1 MKIHLAPMEGVVDPI
16 LRDLLTKLGGIDAC
30 VTEFIRVTQSVL
42 PDRVFLDYCPE
53 LTTNSCTPSGT
64 PISVQLLGSDLDM
77 LAANAQQAVK
87 LGAKCIDMNF
97 GCPAKTVNRHDGG
110 AVLLK
115 NPERLYQI
123 LHRLRTELPME
134 VPVTAKMRLGF
145 LDKSLYLENAE
156 ACEQA
161 GAAHLVVH
169 ARTKEE
175 GYRPPAH
182 WHFIADIRQ
191 RLRIPVIANGDIFT
205 VQDFLRC
212 QEITGCDQ
220 FMLGRGLLQ
229 NPFLALEIKNH
240 DAQIVVPQH
249 SRTAADPHSLA
260 ELLQNFFSRQRE
272 VSDKLA
278 VARTKMWM
286 KQLTSSHPS
295 LIPLFDRIK
304 IQLDASLME
313 KTLQEFFQNL
323 PENTI

>member
-1 MKIHLAPMEGVVDPI
+1 MKIHLAPMEGVVDHI
-16 LRDLLTKLGGIDAC
+16 LRDLLTNVGGIDAC
-30 VTEFIRVTQSVL
+30 VTEFIRVTQSIL
-42 PDRVFLDYCPE
+42 PERVFLEYCPE
-53 LTTNSCTPSGT
+53 LTTNSKTAAGIPV
-64 PISVQLLGSDLDM
+64 SVQLLGSDLDM

-123 LHRLRTELPME
+123 LHRLRAELPSE
-134 VPVTAKMRLGF
+134 IPVTAKMRLGF
-145 LDKSLYLENAE
+145 LDKSLYLENAL

-191 RLRIPVIANGDIFT
+191 RLHIPVIANGDIFT

-212 QEITGCDQ
+212 QEITGCNQ

-229 NPFLALEIKNH
+229 NPFLALQIKTHETQSIEPKSKN
-240 DAQIVVPQH
+240 
-249 SRTAADPHSLA
+249 TATDLHSLA

-278 VARTKMWM
+278 VARTKMWL
-286 KQLTSSHPS
+286 KQLTSFHPALS
-295 LIPLFDRIK
+295 PLFDMIK
-304 IQLDASLME
+304 IQLEATLME
-313 KTLQEFFQNL
+313 KTLHDFFQNL
-323 PENTI
+323 GKDF

>member
-1 MKIHLAPMEGVVDPI
+1 MKIHLAPMEGVVDHI

>member
-1 MKIHLAPMEGVVDPI
+1 MKIHLAPMEGVVDHI

-123 LHRLRTELPME
+123 LHRLRTEIPIE
-134 VPVTAKMRLGF
+134 IPVTAKMRLGF

-240 DAQIVVPQH
+240 DAQIVVPQN

>member
-123 LHRLRTELPME
+123 LHRLRTEIPIE
-134 VPVTAKMRLGF
+134 IPVTAKMRLGF